1 MCRCH
6 MRPISKNSRCLRSR
20 RWSRRRKRSV
30 TGEDVMSNTY
40 QPLNIPPAANERG
53 GFEVLRCAIIE
64 GELHLTLR
72 PVFNEPNDWGRL
84 FAEVARQVAHAC
96 AHQDRLP
103 KAQTGARISH
113 AYEAQMPERPELP
126 SSVGPIGEA

>member
-1 MCRCH
+1 

-20 RWSRRRKRSV
+20 RWSLRRKRSV
-30 TGEDVMSNTY
+30 TGEDAMSDTY
-40 QPLNIPPAANERG
+40 QALNIPPAANERG

-84 FAEVARQVAHAC
+84 FAEVARQVAHAY
-96 AHQDRLP
+96 AHQDRFPQAETL
-103 KAQTGARISH
+103 ARISS
-113 AYEAQMPERPELP
+113 AFEAEMTSPPEVT
-126 SSVGPIGEA
+126 SSVGPIGQG

>member
-1 MCRCH
+1 
-6 MRPISKNSRCLRSR
+6 
-20 RWSRRRKRSV
+20 
-30 TGEDVMSNTY
+30 MSNNTY

-84 FAEVARQVAHAC
+84 FAEVARQVAHAY
-96 AHQDRLP
+96 AHQDRFPQAETL
-103 KAQTGARISH
+103 ARISS
-113 AYEAQMPERPELP
+113 AFEAEMTSPPEVT
-126 SSVGPIGEA
+126 SSVGPIGQG

>member
-1 MCRCH
+1 
-6 MRPISKNSRCLRSR
+6 
-20 RWSRRRKRSV
+20 
-30 TGEDVMSNTY
+30 MSNTY

-84 FAEVARQVAHAC
+84 FAEVARQVAQAY
-96 AHQDRLP
+96 AHQDRFPQAETL
-103 KAQTGARISH
+103 ARISS
-113 AYEAQMPERPELP
+113 AFEAEMTSPSEVT
-126 SSVGPIGEA
+126 SSVGPIGQG